1 LGMNEVTRP
10 REIGKQ
16 VLERSRKR
24 KQSRPT
30 RDEDYQSKNRGQG
43 DGQQAVSTPCNG
55 SSVASPVKRLKRVM
69 TSLGTSYS
77 LPTAPSEAGDQ
88 GDKVISLLEKKKKLV
103 KKDGLY
109 KFVLWKE
116 ALRDEKTKMDS

>member
-1 LGMNEVTRP
+1 
-10 REIGKQ
+10 
-16 VLERSRKR
+16 
-24 KQSRPT
+24 
-30 RDEDYQSKNRGQG
+30 
-43 DGQQAVSTPCNG
+43 
-55 SSVASPVKRLKRVM
+55 M

-77 LPTAPSEAGDQ
+77 LPSSAPEASGDQ

-116 ALRDEKTKMDS
+116 ALRDEKTKMDL